1 MFFGEN
7 LPADFFVKSKVASK
21 CDLMIVMG
29 TALAV
34 SPFNMLVGSTPGNCH
49 QVLINR
55 ENTTNS
61 GFDFEKGDYKLF
73 IPGNCDDVV
82 TKLAKDIGWEE

>member
-1 MFFGEN
+1 
-7 LPADFFVKSKVASK
+7 VKE

-34 SPFNMLVGSTPGNCH
+34 SPFNMLVLNTPKNCH

-55 ENTTNS
+55 ENTIES
-61 GFDFEKGDYKLF
+61 GFNFEKGNYRLF
-73 IPGNCDDVV
+73 LKGNCDDVV
-82 TKLAKDIGWEE
+82 AKLVEDLGWKSEFESI

>member
-1 MFFGEN
+1 
-7 LPADFFVKSKVASK
+7 VKE

-34 SPFNMLVGSTPGNCH
+34 SPFNMLVLETPKNCH

-55 ENTTNS
+55 ENTIEA
-61 GFDFEKGDYKLF
+61 GFNFEKGNNRLF
-73 IPGNCDDVV
+73 
-82 TKLAKDIGWEE
+82 L